1 VLETGKLLV
10 KSYAV
15 YKKLGSE
22 VITNYELY
30 VNMSDSLCMGKE
42 LKYK

>member
-1 VLETGKLLV
+1 MGYKRIVLETGKLLV

-22 VITNYELY
+22 VLPI
-30 VNMSDSLCMGKE
+30 MSCM
-42 LKYK
+42 